1 MTELSMVGC
10 GSLGWG
16 HLTQKAHEG
25 GSERTELL
33 KITEA
38 KTGGKGV
45 TDRGSTTWQE
55 RGE

>member
-1 MTELSMVGC
+1 MVKLSIVGC
-10 GSLGWG
+10 GSPGWG

-38 KTGGKGV
+38 KTGGEDV
-45 TDRGSTTWQE
+45 TNRGSTTWQE
-55 RGE
+55 RGI